1 MHEKLTQ
8 FRQKLGA
15 SMKEFC
21 DLPDFKAQLAYF
33 FDLFTELKIV
43 PAPWLIYGAC
53 AAYLHQKTGGRLVKS
68 TASTFESSE
77 VLAQFC
83 GMRAR
88 YVILGLKDLFNMKI
102 MKCSEE
108 IGKSISEMA
117 SELDTNQSCGLESFS
132 SSGDGTGVTF
142 VSAITAFDAALAD
155 ILNNGQHAL
164 GKLWTDHLP
173 EEAKQDLADSNA
185 LLPGAVGHFR
195 EASQHEHVNRPS
207 TVDPDLLDGTTVN
220 FALSHFDAN
229 RVLCLEQRFTY

>member
-8 FRQKLGA
+8 FRQKLGS
-15 SMKEFC
+15 SMKEFR

-53 AAYLHQKTGGRLVKS
+53 AAYLHQKTGGRLVES

-102 MKCSEE
+102 LKCSEE

-132 SSGDGTGVTF
+132 SSGDGAGVTF
-142 VSAITAFDAALAD
+142 VSAITAFDADTLMQTGCCAWNKGSRTKRCRKVMFLRR
-155 ILNNGQHAL
+155 IIWVCQYCTWLKPTEL
-164 GKLWTDHLP
+164 
-173 EEAKQDLADSNA
+173 
-185 LLPGAVGHFR
+185 
-195 EASQHEHVNRPS
+195 
-207 TVDPDLLDGTTVN
+207 TTN
-220 FALSHFDAN
+220 Q
-229 RVLCLEQRFTY
+229 LCLVYDVLLNLSKTNVRCCN